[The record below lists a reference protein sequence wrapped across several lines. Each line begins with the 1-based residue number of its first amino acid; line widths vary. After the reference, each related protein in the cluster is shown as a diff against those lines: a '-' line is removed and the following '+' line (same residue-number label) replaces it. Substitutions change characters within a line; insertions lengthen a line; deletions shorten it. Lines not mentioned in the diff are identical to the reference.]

1 MSPVRK
7 ASQLSRPFGRPR
19 PTGTSKTL
27 LNPPISLPQ
36 KLSDKNR
43 ISHSMQVTCI
53 WWRWQTLGKRCHTGQ
68 VPFCSW
74 LRKAGSVALAVC
86 RWSVEPPYIRDLR
99 NTETS
104 RPSLS
109 PGGRHGED

>member
-7 ASQLSRPFGRPR
+7 ASQLFRPFGRSCLPGNPGR
-19 PTGTSKTL
+19 LRNPSDLLARTL
-27 LNPPISLPQ
+27 E
-36 KLSDKNR
+36 DENR
-43 ISHSMQVTCI
+43 VSHSMQVTCF

-74 LRKAGSVALAVC
+74 LRKAGSVALAVYW
-86 RWSVEPPYIRDLR
+86 RPVEPTYIRDLR
-99 NTETS
+99 NMETS

-109 PGGRHGED
+109 PGGLHGEY